1 MVDERAAIAIL
12 GPEAFGDN
20 DVLAGAPAIVGA
32 ELARAG
38 YIVVVSG
45 SGDVAT
51 SATRAALEQR
61 DGRVIAAIDPGGTP
75 AKHDRLTVLEQP
87 SLFRR
92 IEAILEVADA
102 LIVLPG
108 DLAALAALLSVW
120 AHGHTRSGPYRPL
133 LLLGDAWPAIVK
145 SVADAA
151 GLDRRTRA
159 MVTFAAH
166 PAEAVETLR
175 YYVSPGG

>member
-12 GPEAFGDN
+12 GPDALGTDES
-20 DVLAGAPAIVGA
+20 LAGAPAAVGA

-45 SGDVAT
+45 SGEVAT
-51 SATRAALEQR
+51 AATRAALAQP
-61 DGRVIAAIDPGGTP
+61 DGRVLAAVDAGEAP
-75 AKHDRLTVLEQP
+75 AKHERLTVLEQP
-87 SLFRR
+87 TLFRR

-108 DLAALAALLSVW
+108 DLTALAALLSVW

-159 MVTFAAH
+159 MVTFAGEAD
-166 PAEAVETLR
+166 EAVETLR